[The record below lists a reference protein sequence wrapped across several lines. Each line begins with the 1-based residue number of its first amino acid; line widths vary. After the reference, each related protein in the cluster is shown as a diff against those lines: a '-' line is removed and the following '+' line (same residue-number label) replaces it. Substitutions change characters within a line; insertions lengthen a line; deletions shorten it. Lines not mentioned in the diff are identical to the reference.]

1 MGHVARMGER
11 GGAHRVLVKKPEG
24 TRPLGRSRLRWEDN
38 IKMYLLEVGWR
49 HYWNDL
55 AQERD
60 RRQGLVNAAMNIW
73 VPQNA

>member
-1 MGHVARMGER
+1 MGER